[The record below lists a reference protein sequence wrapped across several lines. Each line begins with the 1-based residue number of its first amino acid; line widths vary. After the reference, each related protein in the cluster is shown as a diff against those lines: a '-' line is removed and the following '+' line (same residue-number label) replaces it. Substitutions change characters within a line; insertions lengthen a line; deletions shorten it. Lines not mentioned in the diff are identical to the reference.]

1 MSQSSSVASTL
12 PPPKR
17 KQLAIE
23 VLSKAEPVTHMAARE
38 QVSRKFIYQQKQKA
52 ESALEQAFAPTP
64 EDSEVLFYLPVTET
78 WISELILALILICHS
93 SYRGVVELLRDVFDF
108 PAQCRNDSQ
117 SATGGC

>member
-12 PPPKR
+12 PPAKR

-52 ESALEQAFAPTP
+52 ESALEQAFAPTT

-78 WISELILALILICHS
+78 WISELI
-93 SYRGVVELLRDVFDF
+93 
-108 PAQCRNDSQ
+108 CRVNLDLPQFLSR
-117 SATGGC
+117 SGGIATGCL